1 MLILF
6 RVWEQR
12 RALFIY
18 FLLIISPARCCAPVM
33 RMRLKGKARQMD
45 GPGHTAIFF
54 RLDCLIR
61 SLAAPS
67 ARTNRFT
74 SNWGPMRDDL
84 SWQRCWRRVGFVR
97 RAADDRSGLR
107 SEPIHHEDRRL
118 LHIFSD
124 YRFISVLAF
133 FALLSACLRIVST
146 VWQCQSM
153 QMALLIN
160 LSQRNIHIY

>member
-12 RALFIY
+12 RPLFIY

-33 RMRLKGKARQMD
+33 RMRLKGNARQMD

-74 SNWGPMRDDL
+74 SNCGPMRDDP
-84 SWQRCWRRVGFVR
+84 SWRGCWRRAGFVR
-97 RAADDRSGLR
+97 SAAGDGSPAGAR

-118 LHIFSD
+118 LHIFSE
-124 YRFISVLAF
+124 YRFTSVLAF
-133 FALLSACLRIVST
+133 FAPLRTCRTCILAACLRVCCRCLATRVHVYGLYS
-146 VWQCQSM
+146 
-153 QMALLIN
+153 
-160 LSQRNIHIY
+160 

>member
-33 RMRLKGKARQMD
+33 RTRLKGKARQMD

-54 RLDCLIR
+54 RLDCMIR
-61 SLAAPS
+61 SLATPS
-67 ARTNRFT
+67 ARTNCFT
-74 SNWGPMRDDL
+74 SNCGPMRDDL
-84 SWQRCWRRVGFVR
+84 SWRGCWRRAGFVR
-97 RAADDRSGLR
+97 STADDGSPAGPR

-118 LHIFSD
+118 RHTFPD
-124 YRFISVLAF
+124 YRFIFVLTFVAP
-133 FALLSACLRIVST
+133 LSACCRIAVLENYIYVYT
-146 VWQCQSM
+146 VWHHQSL
-153 QMALLIN
+153 QMAFIN
-160 LSQRNIHIY
+160 

>member
-33 RMRLKGKARQMD
+33 RTRLKGKARQMD

-67 ARTNRFT
+67 ARTNCFT
-74 SNWGPMRDDL
+74 SNCGPMRDYL
-84 SWQRCWRRVGFVR
+84 SWRGCWRRAGFVR
-97 RAADDRSGLR
+97 STADDGSPAGPR

-118 LHIFSD
+118 CHTFPGFCCTSECMLQDSCFRKLYI
-124 YRFISVLAF
+124 Y
-133 FALLSACLRIVST
+133 VST
-146 VWQCQSM
+146 VWHHQSL
-153 QMALLIN
+153 QMAFIN
-160 LSQRNIHIY
+160 